1 MAGTYTEILIMVPTT
16 AKAGAVVAVEARIT
30 NLCGDVIS
38 ALPGFSSVNG
48 MQLFPGAFDELVQ
61 TIRIGET
68 ASWHDS
74 FMMPESDASIHAES
88 WFEGAGLALHKDDEV
103 DAAISLPTAEKG
115 FPWLPVGLLGG
126 ALAVVALKGKTTK

>member
-1 MAGTYTEILIMVPTT
+1 MAGTYTEILIMAPTT
-16 AKAGAVVAVEARIT
+16 AKAGSVVAVEARIT

-48 MQLFPGAFDELVQ
+48 TPLFPGTFDELVQ
-61 TIRIGET
+61 TIRMGET

-74 FMMPESDASIHAES
+74 FIMPESDASLHAES
-88 WFEGAGLALHKDDEV
+88 WFEGAGMALHKDDEV
-103 DAAISLPTAEKG
+103 DAVISLPVGEKG

-126 ALAVVALKGKTTK
+126 ALAVVALKGKAK